1 MKLSRTEAHI
11 LSTLEQANGEVVS
24 RQSFGI
30 ESESNLNSNVIEVMV
45 CRLRKKL
52 KEASAYDDHGTR
64 EIQTVRGIGY
74 RLVTP

>member
-1 MKLSRTEAHI
+1 VKLSKTEAHI

-30 ESESNLNSNVIEVMV
+30 ESESNQSSNVLEVMI
-45 CRLRKKL
+45 CRLRKKGFSI
-52 KEASAYDDHGTR
+52 KNKK
-64 EIQTVRGIGY
+64 GIGY

>member
-1 MKLSRTEAHI
+1 MKLSKTEAHI

-30 ESESNLNSNVIEVMV
+30 ESESNLSSNVLEVMIF
-45 CRLRKKL
+45 RIRKKM
-52 KEASAYDDHGTR
+52 KQAESPMA
-64 EIQTVRGIGY
+64 IQSVRGYGY

>member
-1 MKLSRTEAHI
+1 MKLTPTEAHI

-30 ESESNLNSNVIEVMV
+30 ESEFNQNTNVLEVMV

-74 RLVTP
+74 RLVLP

>member
-1 MKLSRTEAHI
+1 MKLSKTEAHI

-30 ESESNLNSNVIEVMV
+30 ESESNLSSNVLEVMI
-45 CRLRKKL
+45 CRLRKKGVAI
-52 KEASAYDDHGTR
+52 KNE
-64 EIQTVRGIGY
+64 RGVGY

>member
-1 MKLSRTEAHI
+1 MKLSKTEAHI

-30 ESESNLNSNVIEVMV
+30 ESESNLNSNVVEVMI
-45 CRLRKKL
+45 CRLRSKL
-52 KEASAYDDHGTR
+52 RVANMINPADGR
-64 EIQTVRGIGY
+64 EIQTVRGVGY

>member
-1 MKLSRTEAHI
+1 MKLSKTEAHI

-30 ESESNLNSNVIEVMV
+30 ESESNQNTNVLEVMV

-52 KEASAYDDHGTR
+52 GPEDYRS
-64 EIQTVRGIGY
+64 IQTVRGVGY

>member
-1 MKLSRTEAHI
+1 MKLSKTEAHI
-11 LSTLEQANGEVVS
+11 LYTLEQANGEVVS

-30 ESESNLNSNVIEVMV
+30 ESESNQNTNVLEVMV

-52 KEASAYDDHGTR
+52 DDGR
-64 EIQTVRGIGY
+64 QIQTIRSVGY

>member
-1 MKLSRTEAHI
+1 MKLSKTEAHI

-30 ESESNLNSNVIEVMV
+30 ESESNQNTNVLEVMV

-52 KEASAYDDHGTR
+52 NDGRK
-64 EIQTVRGIGY
+64 IQTIRAVGY

>member
-1 MKLSRTEAHI
+1 MKLSKTEARI

-30 ESESNLNSNVIEVMV
+30 ESESNQSSNVLEVMI
-45 CRLRKKL
+45 CRLRRKL
-52 KEASAYDDHGTR
+52 QADHV
-64 EIQTVRGIGY
+64 IRGRPLRVIHNERGAGY

>member
-1 MKLSRTEAHI
+1 MKLSKTEAHI

-30 ESESNLNSNVIEVMV
+30 ESESNQNTNVLEVMI

-52 KEASAYDDHGTR
+52 NDGR
-64 EIQTVRGIGY
+64 QIQTVRSVGY
-74 RLVTP
+74 RLVNA